1 MTTDV
6 TTDVPPET
14 AAPAA
19 QGQWRLAA
27 ARLRRDRMAVASGL
41 LLVAI
46 ILMCFVVGP
55 LLARKTGHGPDT
67 IFPDAVRNY
76 TPVGFWTHVSDAHYT
91 GEHSNGTTLLV
102 LGGDSS
108 VGRDEF
114 MRLLYGGQ
122 VTIEVAFGATVLAML
137 IGTTLGALAGY
148 RGGRVDGAIVWVTD
162 FALAFPVLLVA
173 IALGANLSVKYAN
186 ITLGGLLQPG
196 VLTIAVF
203 LGLFAWMYP
212 ARLTRVQVMEL
223 RGRPFVEAARMA
235 GARTGR
241 ILRSHI
247 LPHVIPTLIPPA
259 TVLFAGIMLLQAS
272 LSMLGLGIDPNT
284 PSWGGMLA
292 LKVGWLTNLS
302 TGESFSMLDP
312 LVVYPTLAI
321 LLTAGGAAV
330 FGEQVRKA
338 LNPRGT

>member
-1 MTTDV
+1 V
-6 TTDVPPET
+6 TTHTSAQPVET
-14 AAPAA
+14 SAPAA

-27 ARLRRDRMAVASGL
+27 ERLRRDRLAVISGL
-41 LLVAI
+41 LLAAI
-46 ILMCFVVGP
+46 VVMCFVVGP
-55 LLARKTGHGPDT
+55 VLARMTHHGPDT
-67 IFPDAVRNY
+67 IFSDSVRDFQ
-76 TPVGFWTHVSDAHYT
+76 PVGFWTHVPNAHYT
-91 GEHSNGTTLLV
+91 GEHSGGTTLFV
-102 LGGDSS
+102 LGADST

-122 VTIEVAFGATVLAML
+122 VTIEVALVATVLAML

-148 RGGRVDGAIVWVTD
+148 RGGRIDGAIVWVTD

-173 IALGANLSVKYAN
+173 IALGANLSVEYAN
-186 ITLGGLLQPG
+186 FTLGGLLQPG
-196 VLTIAVF
+196 VLTISVF

-212 ARLTRVQVMEL
+212 ARLTRVQVLEL

-235 GARTGR
+235 GAGGGR

-247 LPHVIPTLIPPA
+247 VPHVIPTLIPPA
-259 TVLFAGIMLLQAS
+259 TVMFAGIMLLQAS
-272 LSMLGLGIDPNT
+272 LSMLGVGIDPNT

-312 LVVYPTLAI
+312 LVIYPTVAI
-321 LLTAGGAAV
+321 LLTAGTAAV